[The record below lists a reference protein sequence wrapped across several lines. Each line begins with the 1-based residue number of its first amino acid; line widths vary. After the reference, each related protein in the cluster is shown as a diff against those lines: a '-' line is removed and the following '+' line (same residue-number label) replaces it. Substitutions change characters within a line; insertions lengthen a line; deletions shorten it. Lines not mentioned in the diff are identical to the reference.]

1 MRQSDEY
8 LSEKWTPAVEKLALE
23 DLLEDFF
30 TRGVCLRHTHSNNKM
45 RMVFAET
52 WVSKTPS

>member
-23 DLLEDFF
+23 DLLEEFFFFF

-52 WVSKTPS
+52 

>member
-23 DLLEDFF
+23 DLLEEFF
-30 TRGVCLRHTHSNNKM
+30 FFLLGE
-45 RMVFAET
+45 FASGT
-52 WVSKTPS
+52 LTQTIK